1 MTGKWVS
8 EAEYLYKEKT
18 WLWRLMSQRSE
29 VRGCSI
35 SAENRREALFATALN
50 DSPGELGVVIVEE
63 GLELIEQI
71 LPQGQLSK
79 VQTIVFRQAW
89 AGQSYKEIADQFDYT
104 LGYIKDTGSDLWKL
118 LSKALGE
125 DVTRRNFQVVLKRA
139 VRQKAEG
146 REQKAEINSKFK
158 IQNSPPTPYSLPPT
172 SHQDWGEAIDVSIFY
187 NRTVELAT
195 LEQWV
200 EQDRCRTVTILGM
213 GGMGKTTL
221 SVKLAEQVQ
230 DGFEYL
236 IWRSLRHAPAL
247 PELLADVMLV
257 LSNQQEVKLPE
268 TVNGQISE
276 LIKYLRQ
283 SRCLLVLDNLESV
296 LQSGQQTGRYRQGY
310 EGYGQLISRVS
321 DERHQSCL
329 ILTSREKPGE
339 ILIREGETLPVR
351 SLQLAGLQA
360 SASEKILHEKG
371 LVESEAACGHLIDH
385 YSGNPL
391 ALKIAAATIRSL
403 FSGNITAFLNQGTV
417 VFGDISE
424 LLDQQFNRLAA
435 LEQQV
440 MYWLAISRE
449 WITLEE
455 LQADIVPTVS
465 QSELLETL
473 ASLQGRSL
481 IESSRI
487 GFSQQPVVMEYMTQQ
502 LIKQFYYAI
511 SARELGFLNQY
522 ALIKAQTKD
531 YIREAQTRLI
541 LQPVRDKLLAAFE
554 TRQNLETQC
563 NGLITKLRNKSLYK
577 EGYAAGNLLN
587 LFWQLQSNLSE
598 NAERTFHDRDFSHLN
613 IRQAYLPLATL
624 HRTNFSGCKIHQ
636 SVFAETFGGVASVAF
651 SPDGKRLATSDTSGD
666 IQIWEL
672 PSGSQLVHCKGHE
685 HWVWAVA
692 FSPDGQFLASA
703 SDDYR
708 VKLWDVETGTC
719 LKTFIGHTY
728 SINAIAFSPD
738 GRYIATGSQDATIR
752 IWDLQTPPRSSE
764 VDASSHAGVVD
775 TCLQL
780 LGHQGR
786 VWSVAFRPVGT
797 EPSSVGPILASGS
810 EDRTIKLWDMET
822 GSCLQT
828 LNGHQEWVKSVAF
841 SPDGQVLASGS
852 FDHTLKLWDWQTGG
866 CLKTLRG
873 HTSTVTMVAF
883 GPSGQLVSSSYDQM
897 LKLWHVST
905 GQCIRTLQGHGNR
918 IWSVAFDPTGEWL
931 ASGGDDHATKLWRVS
946 TGQCTKTIK
955 GHTNAV
961 MAIAL
966 NPDGHYLASGHEDQT
981 VRLWDLS
988 AGKCIQTLHG
998 HTNRIWS
1005 VAFAPPSKNGMVE
1018 AQNTHSEDAMLASG
1032 SGDRTIKLW
1041 NWRTGQ
1047 CLKTLRGHS
1056 SWVWSVAFSPNG
1068 VWLASSSYD
1077 RTIKLWDV
1085 DAGKCVQTL
1094 EGHTAPVVSVA
1105 FSPDGRWL
1113 ASSSFDTTIK
1123 LWQVDTGQCLQTF
1136 RGHQNSVWKIAFSPD
1151 GQQLVSCSFDLTLK
1165 LWDVQ
1170 TGECLRTFEGHTAP
1184 IATVIYSPDGKQL
1197 ISGEFDQTIR
1207 LWDITTGQCIQVLK
1221 GHTGLISSLSCQSAY
1236 LPVNVSQINE
1246 SFPELLSPQA
1256 IPTIFSGSF
1265 DETIKRW
1272 SLETRSCQSTIR
1284 VSRPYEGMNISC
1296 TEGLNEA
1303 QRMTLEALGAV
1314 GDKSR

>member
-1 MTGKWVS
+1 MT
-8 EAEYLYKEKT
+8 
-18 WLWRLMSQRSE
+18 
-29 VRGCSI
+29 
-35 SAENRREALFATALN
+35 
-50 DSPGELGVVIVEE
+50 VEE

-79 VQTIVFRQAW
+79 VQEIVFRQAW
-89 AGQSYKEIADQFDYT
+89 EGQSYKEIADQSGYT

-125 DVTRRNFQVVLKRA
+125 DVTRRNFQVVLKRSLREGSWKSG
-139 VRQKAEG
+139 VRS
-146 REQKAEINSKFK
+146 RENHC
-158 IQNSPPTPYSLPPT
+158 PPPQ
-172 SHQDWGEAIDVSIFY
+172 QDWGTAIDVSIFY
-187 NRTVELAT
+187 NRTLELAT

-230 DGFEYL
+230 DGFDYL

-247 PELLADVMLV
+247 SELIADVMLV

-268 TVNGQISE
+268 TTDGQISE

-296 LQSGQQTGRYRQGY
+296 LQSGQQTGRYRPGY
-310 EGYGQLISRVS
+310 EGYGQLLARVS

-329 ILTSREKPGE
+329 LLTSREKPGE
-339 ILIREGETLPVR
+339 ILIREGEMLPVR

-360 SASEKILHEKG
+360 AAGEKILHEKG
-371 LVESEAACGHLIDH
+371 LVESEAACGQLIDH

-403 FSGNITAFLNQGTV
+403 FGGNIAAFLNQGTV

-424 LLDQQFNRLAA
+424 LLDQQFSRLSD

-440 MYWLAISRE
+440 MYWLAIARE

-455 LQADIVPTVS
+455 LQADMVPTVS

-473 ASLQGRSL
+473 VSLQGRSL
-481 IESSRI
+481 IESSGT

-502 LIKQFYYAI
+502 LVKQFYYAI
-511 SARELGFLNQY
+511 SAQELGFLNQY
-522 ALIKAQTKD
+522 ALIQAQTKD
-531 YIREAQTRLI
+531 YIREAQIRLI

-563 NGLITKLRNKSLYK
+563 NGLITQLRNQSGYSVYK

-587 LFWQLQSNLSE
+587 LFWQLQNDLSE
-598 NAERTFHDRDFSHLN
+598 NGERLFHNRDFSHLT
-613 IRQAYLPLATL
+613 IRQAYLPLVTL
-624 HRTNFSGCKIHQ
+624 HQTNFTGCKMQQ
-636 SVFAETFGGVASVAF
+636 SVFAETFGGVASVVF

-672 PSGSQLVHCKGHE
+672 PGGSQLVSCKGHE

-692 FSPDGQFLASA
+692 FSPDGQLLASA

-708 VKLWDVETGTC
+708 VKLWDVKTGTC

-752 IWDLQTPPRSSE
+752 IWDLQTPARSSD

-775 TCLQL
+775 TCVQL

-786 VWSVAFRPVGT
+786 VWSVAFRPVETG
-797 EPSSVGPILASGS
+797 EPSGAGPILASGS

-828 LNGHQEWVKSVAF
+828 LTGHSEWVKSVAF
-841 SPDGQVLASGS
+841 SPDGQMLASGS
-852 FDHTLKLWDWQTGG
+852 FDHTLKLWDWQTGN

-873 HTSTVTMVAF
+873 HASTVTMVAF
-883 GPSGQLVSSSYDQM
+883 SPNGEQVVSSSYDQT
-897 LKLWHVST
+897 LKLWHISS
-905 GQCIRTLQGHGNR
+905 GQCLRTLQGHGNR

-931 ASGGDDHATKLWRVS
+931 ASGGDDHATKLWRVGN
-946 TGQCTKTIK
+946 GQCTKTIK

-966 NPDGHYLASGHEDQT
+966 HADGHYLASGHEDQT
-981 VRLWDLS
+981 VRLWDL
-988 AGKCIQTLHG
+988 AAEKCIQTLHG
-998 HTNRIWS
+998 HTNRVWS
-1005 VAFAPPSKNGMVE
+1005 VAFAPPSKTSPRNQV
-1018 AQNTHSEDAMLASG
+1018 SDEDRQENQAMSQQQPDFCTNLLASG

-1047 CLKTLRGHS
+1047 CLKTLCGHS

-1068 VWLASSSYD
+1068 AWLASSSYD

-1094 EGHTAPVVSVA
+1094 EGHTAPAVSVA

-1123 LWQVDTGQCLQTF
+1123 LWRVDTGQCLQTF

-1170 TGECLRTFEGHTAP
+1170 TGECLQTFEGHTAP

-1197 ISGEFDQTIR
+1197 ISGGFDQTIR
-1207 LWDITTGQCIQVLK
+1207 LWDITTGHCIQVLK
-1221 GHTGLISSLSCQSAY
+1221 GHTGLISSLAGQSAY
-1236 LPVNVSQINE
+1236 RPSGNVSQISE
-1246 SFPELLSPQA
+1246 CSPDALSHQVT
-1256 IPTIFSGSF
+1256 PTLFSGSF
-1265 DETIKRW
+1265 DETIRRW
-1272 SLETRSCQSTIR
+1272 SLETRSCQSTLR
-1284 VSRPYEGMNISC
+1284 VFRPYEGMNISRI
-1296 TEGLNEA
+1296 EGLNDA
-1303 QRMTLEALGAV
+1303 QRMTLVALGAI
-1314 GDKSR
+1314 DDT